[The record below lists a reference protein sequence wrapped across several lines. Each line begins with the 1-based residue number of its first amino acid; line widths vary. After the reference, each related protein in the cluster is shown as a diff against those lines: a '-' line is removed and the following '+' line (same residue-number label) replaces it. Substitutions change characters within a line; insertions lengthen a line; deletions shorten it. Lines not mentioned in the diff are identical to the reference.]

1 MGKKTKG
8 INNKQ
13 SGGID
18 FIRAKKKVG
27 RKIKKSNNVTDTTV
41 RAKRI
46 NLSTQTLGAEGK
58 GDAVTSRGLSMPEL
72 LNQTTHY
79 SERVRKDALE
89 GIRELL
95 QSHPESL
102 VASAATVVEKVA
114 ERLVDQEQVVRT
126 AARAALKSGLLPALG
141 PHGLAPFARRLVLHV
156 GAALTHVAPAVR
168 RDAPRVLEALLDAAP
183 HLVGAHAPAA
193 TLRHLADLLR
203 RGDDAASSSLD
214 AARAGAANAAAA
226 AAVQRAGG
234 LAASFGDM
242 TASRVGAATPDA
254 RLRLLQSCRR
264 FLEVLAGG
272 TVAQLVDGSGDPRG
286 DVRATTWRWGD
297 EDETAAAWASAPG
310 PGPGLGG
317 PSSSSTAARGIEG
330 ATGAGAGLALH
341 AHRSARP
348 PLSAAGAAADAFGGA
363 RASRA
368 AAAERSDGREGVP
381 SAAAELAALLFSAYD
396 ESTPTLADAGGP
408 DLARVRGMTEA
419 LTCVQLS
426 LRLVDEGA
434 DARGGVEGAAAAAAA
449 PHVARR
455 LLRVFPA
462 RAPAAAGGA
471 HERRAL
477 VAFNAAAAR
486 LLSAVADGAAR
497 VVAAD
502 PSAAAA
508 VDVCAADE
516 AAAATAAY
524 LAAALDGTALDAGPC
539 GAPEPTA
546 EGDYLE
552 LLKMARGAIVR
563 PALRDTTLSSRPRRD
578 ASRDSRMRD
587 AGHAGRDY
595 DEEEDGDEYDSS
607 SSEEDASSAEEARA
621 SLVEAVG
628 SVWSRAV
635 VEGPP
640 ERRAACVGLLAVA
653 LPAAAGARDDGSSR
667 SSSSL
672 PAETAARWTRPFAR
686 LLWELK
692 HRDPAT
698 TARALRA
705 LREVAS
711 RTPPGDGP
719 LATALAG
726 VESELAPFFARVPPP
741 PSDPTAPRDAAKPGP
756 FSRLPPRCQAAAV
769 ELLGSLPTLSPATL
783 RAVAHATLAPGTD
796 PRLATRATE
805 AIACNAA
812 AAPLALTVSF
822 LATALAGA
830 PSWAAAKEAAPAA
843 ARALAQLG
851 DPWLGASLAAPAVD
865 IAKKRAERAGDA
877 EGARRATYGALVAAA
892 VAAESRAGFR
902 GVPRETREGF
912 SGREEN
918 LETRKLELAPGDA
931 ETTIPRTIAEALSDG
946 GAWAGLTPGEGADA
960 DGDADGDEGATTTGG
975 ACARLLRAAPRWIG
989 PVFAALRERAER
1001 AAAEG
1006 DVDGAV
1012 AAARAATATAKTAK
1026 AAKAE
1031 EGDANAN
1038 ETETENADAE
1048 RWSAEAR
1055 RCVEGLTAAAD
1066 ALVRGEAPGAA
1077 RAAKAARLA
1086 TLAVEG

>member
-27 RKIKKSNNVTDTTV
+27 RKIKKSNNETDTTV

-242 TASRVGAATPDA
+242 TASRVGAAKPDA

-272 TVAQLVDGSGDPRG
+272 TVAQLVDRSGDPRG

-297 EDETAAAWASAPG
+297 EDEDETAAAS
-310 PGPGLGG
+310 GLGSPTA
-317 PSSSSTAARGIEG
+317 PSSSGARGIEG

-486 LLSAVADGAAR
+486 LLSAVADGTAR
-497 VVAAD
+497 VVATD

-508 VDVCAADE
+508 AVVDVRAADE
-516 AAAATAAY
+516 AAAATAGY
-524 LAAALDGTALDAGPC
+524 LAAALEGTALDAGPC

-563 PALRDTTLSSRPRRD
+563 PALRERSRLEKSRD
-578 ASRDSRMRD
+578 ARMRD
-587 AGHAGRDY
+587 AGHDR
-595 DEEEDGDEYDSS
+595 DEYDSDD
-607 SSEEDASSAEEARA
+607 SEDDSFSAEEARA

-653 LPAAAGARDDGSSR
+653 LPAAAGARDDGRGSS

-719 LATALAG
+719 VATALAG

-830 PSWAAAKEAAPAA
+830 SSWAAAKEAAPAA

-865 IAKKRAERAGDA
+865 IAKRRAERAGDA

-902 GVPRETREGF
+902 GVRGARRETRAGL
-912 SGREEN
+912 RPEEDVEALDEIE
-918 LETRKLELAPGDA
+918 LELELAPGDA

-960 DGDADGDEGATTTGG
+960 DADAIVDEGATATGG

-1026 AAKAE
+1026 AAKGE
-1031 EGDANAN
+1031 NDNANAN
-1038 ETETENADAE
+1038 ENGNGNDNANAE

>member
-27 RKIKKSNNVTDTTV
+27 RKIKKSSNNSTDTTV

-234 LAASFGDM
+234 LAASFGDF
-242 TASRVGAATPDA
+242 TASRVGAARPDA

-272 TVAQLVDGSGDPRG
+272 TVAQLVDGGPNHVRG

-297 EDETAAAWASAPG
+297 EDDASD
-310 PGPGLGG
+310 
-317 PSSSSTAARGIEG
+317 RGVEG
-330 ATGAGAGLALH
+330 ATGAGAGIALH

-348 PLSAAGAAADAFGGA
+348 PLSAAGAAADAFGDA
-363 RASRA
+363 RANRA
-368 AAAERSDGREGVP
+368 AAAVRSDGREGVP
-381 SAAAELAALLFSAYD
+381 AAAAELAAVLFSAYD
-396 ESTPTLADAGGP
+396 ENTPTLADAGGP
-408 DLARVRGMTEA
+408 ELARVRGMTEA
-419 LTCVQLS
+419 LTSLQLCF
-426 LRLVDEGA
+426 RLVDEGA

-449 PHVARR
+449 PHVAARV
-455 LLRVFPA
+455 LRAFPA

-471 HERRAL
+471 PERRAL

-486 LLSAVADGAAR
+486 LLGSVADGTLS
-497 VVAAD
+497 VVASD
-502 PSAAAA
+502 PRSLV
-508 VDVCAADE
+508 VDARAADD

-524 LAAALDGTALDAGPC
+524 LATALEGTALDAGPC

-546 EGDYLE
+546 EGDYVE
-552 LLKMARGAIVR
+552 LLKMARWAIVR
-563 PALRDTTLSSRPRRD
+563 PALVRHSDDEGD
-578 ASRDSRMRD
+578 ACT
-587 AGHAGRDY
+587 APFT
-595 DEEEDGDEYDSS
+595 
-607 SSEEDASSAEEARA
+607 AEEARA
-621 SLVEAVG
+621 SLVDAVG

-640 ERRAACVGLLAVA
+640 ERRAACVGLLATA
-653 LPAAAGARDDGSSR
+653 LPAAVRLGRDEEDQHASMSVSNTSG
-667 SSSSL
+667 SL
-672 PAETAARWTRPFAR
+672 PPETIALWVRPFAR

-698 TARALRA
+698 TARAIRA
-705 LREVAS
+705 IREVAS

-719 LATALAG
+719 VATALAG

-741 PSDPTAPRDAAKPGP
+741 PSDPTAPREPARLGP
-756 FSRLPPRCQAAAV
+756 FSRVPPRCQAAAV
-769 ELLGSLPTLSPATL
+769 ELLGALPALSPATL
-783 RAVAHATLAPGTD
+783 RAVAHATLAPGAD

-830 PSWAAAKEAAPAA
+830 SSWAAAKEVAPAA
-843 ARALAQLG
+843 ARALAQMG

-865 IAKKRAERAGDA
+865 IARRRAERAGDV
-877 EGARRATYGALVAAA
+877 EGARRATYGAIVAAV
-892 VAAESRAGFR
+892 VAAESRAGAVD
-902 GVPRETREGF
+902 VP
-912 SGREEN
+912 
-918 LETRKLELAPGDA
+918 KDV
-931 ETTIPRTIAEALSDG
+931 ETTIPRTVADALSDG
-946 GAWAGLTPGEGADA
+946 GAWAGATPGNDA
-960 DGDADGDEGATTTGG
+960 DGDADGDEGAMASGV
-975 ACARLLRAAPRWIG
+975 ACARLLRAAPRWIK
-989 PVFAALRERAER
+989 PVFAAHRRRAER

-1006 DVDGAV
+1006 DVDGAI
-1012 AAARAATATAKTAK
+1012 AAARAATATAKLATGGGTNDDAGGG
-1026 AAKAE
+1026 AE
-1031 EGDANAN
+1031 GC
-1038 ETETENADAE
+1038 T
-1048 RWSAEAR
+1048 AEAR
-1055 RCVEGLTAAAD
+1055 RCAEGVTAAAE
-1066 ALVRGEAPGAA
+1066 ALARADAPGAA

-1086 TLAVEG
+1086 TLAVEAFAEAAYDAPVDANA